1 MLQNKRVSLTDMI
14 FNKRHLHQ
22 LNKRSHIDDEIYDR
36 WQTNPKPPQHR
47 NNHNRHQHLNES
59 FVDLDETPTNE
70 DETQSDQT
78 KIKLV
83 GGNLDDCRQ
92 YYWLG
97 KDYCN
102 TYREDIKECH
112 EHAKD
117 QFDRAEVPRMPWRD
131 QGMVMV
137 GESARDLARHFIQ
150 RWNYCK
156 VMADTC
162 CFNGIPMPILPIFV
176 FIKE

>member
-36 WQTNPKPPQHR
+36 WHTNHPKTPHHR
-47 NNHNRHQHLNES
+47 NRHEHLNES

-70 DETQSDQT
+70 DETNMSLTQSDQKNIKF
-78 KIKLV
+78 KIDTP
-83 GGNLDDCRQ
+83 NECRQ
-92 YYWLG
+92 YFWLG

-156 VMADTC
+156 VVGKKLT
-162 CFNGIPMPILPIFV
+162 F
-176 FIKE
+176 